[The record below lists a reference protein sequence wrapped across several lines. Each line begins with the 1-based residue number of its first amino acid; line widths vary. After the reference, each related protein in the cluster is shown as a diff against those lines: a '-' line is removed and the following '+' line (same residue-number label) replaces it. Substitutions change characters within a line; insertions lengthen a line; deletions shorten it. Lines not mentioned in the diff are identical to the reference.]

1 MALHVVLTYLSSING
16 ADVFKYLPHAVAAMT
31 LNIFNNITSTHHTF
45 YSLKPSSLN
54 NAAVLDG
61 NNVTLTRAHT
71 RTQRTL
77 LVRRRRSS
85 SPTEWATYILY
96 EIHSPL
102 LLLFIACCLGCY
114 ALVHS
119 HFLISS
125 TGRFSIATNE
135 SALHFL

>member
-61 NNVTLTRAHT
+61 TT
-71 RTQRTL
+71 
-77 LVRRRRSS
+77 S
-85 SPTEWATYILY
+85 
-96 EIHSPL
+96 L
-102 LLLFIACCLGCY
+102 LLEHTHAHKE
-114 ALVHS
+114 HS
-119 HFLISS
+119 WCGGEGVVAPQNGLLIFYTRS
-125 TGRFSIATNE
+125 TRLSFFY
-135 SALHFL
+135 L